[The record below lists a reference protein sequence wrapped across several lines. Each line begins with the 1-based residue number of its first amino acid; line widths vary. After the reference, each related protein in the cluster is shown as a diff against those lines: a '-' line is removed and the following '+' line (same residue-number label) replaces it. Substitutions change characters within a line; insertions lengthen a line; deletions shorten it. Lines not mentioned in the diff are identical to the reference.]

1 MMNNISQTIIPKFR
15 TIRDSRSTV
24 NELKLN
30 NLLFALSANT
40 TGRIELRTIVRLQGL
55 LWFSQF
61 NTNQIVN
68 LWQSNY

>member
-1 MMNNISQTIIPKFR
+1 MNNISQTIIPKFR